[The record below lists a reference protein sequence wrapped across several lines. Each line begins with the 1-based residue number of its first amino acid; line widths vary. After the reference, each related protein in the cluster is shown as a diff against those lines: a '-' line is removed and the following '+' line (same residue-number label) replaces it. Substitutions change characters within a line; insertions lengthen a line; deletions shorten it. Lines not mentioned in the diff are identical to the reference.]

1 MSNIKIVN
9 VRHWK
14 GEEGWSGI
22 YCGRGRAPH
31 GMEAAGLGNPLKVGQ
46 GYAQGEA
53 AAAYLPHL
61 RERCRTDT
69 HERRT
74 VLALPGQL
82 VGKSDY
88 LHSVFVDAP
97 GAQIGDLVPVRI
109 RASAANSLA
118 GDPA

>member
-46 GYAQGEA
+46 GYTQGEA

-61 RERCRTDT
+61 RKRCRTDT

-74 VLALPGQL
+74 VLALARRYHAGENLALACWCSPKPCHCEAIQAAV
-82 VGKSDY
+82 VG
-88 LHSVFVDAP
+88 F
-97 GAQIGDLVPVRI
+97 
-109 RASAANSLA
+109 A
-118 GDPA
+118 GRM